1 MKKRITQKLNTN
13 NPKGFH
19 IELYVGVSS
28 IHQ

>member
-1 MKKRITQKLNTN
+1 MKKHITQKSKLN
-13 NPKGFH
+13 NPERVQ